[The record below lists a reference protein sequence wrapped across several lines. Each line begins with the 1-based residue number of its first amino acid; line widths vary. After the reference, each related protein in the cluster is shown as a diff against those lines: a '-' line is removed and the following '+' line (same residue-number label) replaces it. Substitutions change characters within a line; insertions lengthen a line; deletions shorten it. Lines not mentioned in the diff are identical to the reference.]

1 MTELAVGGWHE
12 AGACSA
18 VDGVRATGAG
28 TRQGLPMIDRAVSSL
43 WWKNAVVYC
52 LDVETFMDANGD
64 GIGDLQGLTQRID
77 YLAGLGI
84 TCLWLMPLYP
94 TPNRDDGYDITDFYD
109 VDPRLGTLGDFVEFV
124 HAASERGIR
133 VIVDL
138 VVNHT
143 SRDHPWFQSARSDPD
158 SPYRDWYVW
167 REDRPETEEKV
178 IFPDE
183 EDSNWAWDEQAQ
195 RYYLHRFYSSQ
206 PDLNV
211 ANPEVVDEIHRIMGF
226 WLELGVS
233 GFRVDAVP
241 YLIEET
247 AVEEEM
253 PEDPHAVLE
262 DMRWFLARRSAQG
275 ILLGE
280 VNLSPGEREAFFG
293 DAGDEMTG
301 LFDFLLSGRFFLA
314 LERGSAAPLVTA
326 IQERSTP
333 PKDCQWFNFIRNHD
347 ELNLSRLPDD
357 ERDEIMDAYAP
368 EAWMRIFGRG
378 IRRRLGP
385 MLDGDP
391 RRLRLIASLMLVLPG
406 TPVLW
411 YGDEIGMGED
421 PGLDGRM
428 SVRTPMQWSHEAN
441 AGFSHTDDPGSLIR
455 PVVSTGPFG
464 YEQINVAAQRLD
476 RGSLLNWYEQ
486 AIRIRK
492 ESPELGRGEVLILQ
506 SNDPALL
513 VLRHSWLDRT
523 MVTAH
528 NLADREAEVA
538 LADLGLPLG
547 AFVEVFA
554 DTGHGATDEE
564 ETRFT
569 LEPHGFRWMRAT

>member
-1 MTELAVGGWHE
+1 MTELVDGGDPGL
-12 AGACSA
+12 GACSA
-18 VDGVRATGAG
+18 VNGVRALGRRSVSG
-28 TRQGLPMIDRAVSSL
+28 VDMIDRAVSDL

-64 GIGDLQGLTQRID
+64 GVGDLQGLTQRID
-77 YLAGLGI
+77 YLSGLGI

-109 VDPRLGTLGDFVEFV
+109 IDPRLGTLGDFVELM
-124 HAASERGIR
+124 HAADERGIR

-143 SRDHPWFQSARSDPD
+143 SRDHPWFRSARSDPE

-167 REDRPETEEKV
+167 LEEKPDDEEKV

-195 RYYLHRFYSSQ
+195 QYYLHRFYSSQ

-241 YLIEET
+241 YLIEGT

-253 PEDPHAVLE
+253 PEDPHVVLE

-280 VNLSPGEREAFFG
+280 VNLAPDERATYFG

-314 LERGSAAPLVTA
+314 LERQSAAPLVAA
-326 IQERSTP
+326 IQERSAP
-333 PKDCQWFNFIRNHD
+333 PKDGQWFNFIRNHD

-357 ERDEIMDAYAP
+357 ERDAVMAAYAP
-368 EAWMRIFGRG
+368 DASMQIFGRG
-378 IRRRLGP
+378 IRRRLAP
-385 MLDGDP
+385 MVEGHP
-391 RRLRLIASLMLVLPG
+391 GRLRLVASLLLALPG

-421 PGLDGRM
+421 LELDGRM
-428 SVRTPMQWSHEAN
+428 SVRTPMQWSHRPN
-441 AGFSHTDDPGSLIR
+441 AGFSRSEDPSALIR
-455 PVVSTGPFG
+455 PVVRTGPFG
-464 YEQINVAAQRLD
+464 YERVNVAAQRQD
-476 RGSLLNWYEQ
+476 SGSLLNWYER

-492 ESPELGRGEVLILQ
+492 ESPELGRGEVTVVETD
-506 SNDPALL
+506 DPALL

-528 NLADREAEVA
+528 NLADRQ
-538 LADLGLPLG
+538 
-547 AFVEVFA
+547 VEVFA
-554 DTGHGATDEE
+554 DAAYGHRHIGEG
-564 ETRFT
+564 RFT
-569 LEPHGFRWMRAT
+569 LEPHGFRWMRATEADSTLSLP